1 MVGVDFQCFFQVVK
15 SPKVKDPEMNLSK
28 MTEQASGANRWFDSY
43 EHILESCC
51 DAWNDFTSTVAAVRQ
66 LCSREWAMTE
76 V

>member
-1 MVGVDFQCFFQVVK
+1 
-15 SPKVKDPEMNLSK
+15 MNLSK